1 MISTCTDSIKN
12 DVEVTNA
19 LTGLEY
25 DFALTSEVN
34 KLFYISLDT
43 SQSIYVKVLIK
54 NATVRNSVVFVNII
68 SKKDLVTVR
77 TIKLQASTVIT
88 ADLDMGDY
96 YICVRTLLGVFDIS
110 LTVDYLRYSREIT
123 FNDIQIKHGDTV
135 LLEELKIK
143 RAEVECSRPLK
154 YTFISGRL
162 PTGIKMDSKGRL
174 YGTLPIID
182 DENMKNFP
190 SYNLYHS
197 NFDFTTPIGVRY
209 EFRVRIEVEG
219 NDAAKIYEERDFCMM
234 LVNDW
239 SLTEP
244 IMGAEVYDITGEVD
258 KYNPLY
264 GTSNGLLPAS
274 LCPPCILD
282 VDKNNIAT
290 YVFDKNGATMLAERI
305 DDSLRWYFNDY
316 GSITKNNYTSRTPL
330 IKHVVQ
336 LDYVIN
342 AHDNDDNDSEYIH
355 IPDVILDETNEY
367 VILPNNLDGLNV
379 YEWVLLNIN
388 SLVDAGYN
396 KTTLNKYIN
405 KQIKGDVTFRNG
417 RMNLD
422 LIHDRA
428 NITDPQ
434 TAYTVAHEDIMR
446 NEPMYIRG
454 TFIPYELD
462 VELIYESYT

>member
-1 MISTCTDSIKN
+1 MVMTCTDSLTN
-12 DVEVTNA
+12 GVEVTNA

-25 DFALTSEVN
+25 NFELTSEVN
-34 KLFYISLDT
+34 ELFNINLDT
-43 SQSIYVKVLIK
+43 SQTIYIKLLIK
-54 NATVRNSVVFVNII
+54 NSTIRNSVVFVNVIRK
-68 SKKDLVTVR
+68 SDLVTVR

-88 ADLDMGDY
+88 ADLDMGEY
-96 YICVRTLLGVFDIS
+96 YICVRTLLGTFS
-110 LTVDYLRYSREIT
+110 LGLTVEYLRFSKSVT
-123 FNDIQIKHGDTV
+123 FDDIRIKHGDTL
-135 LLEELKIK
+135 LLEEFKIK
-143 RAEVECSRPLK
+143 RPEVDCGRPLK

-162 PTGIKMDSKGRL
+162 PTGISMDAKGRL
-174 YGTLPIID
+174 FGTLPILD

-190 SYNLYHS
+190 TYNLYHS
-197 NFDFTTPIGVRY
+197 NFEFTTPIGVRY

-219 NDAAKIYEERDFCMM
+219 NDAAEVYEERDFCMM
-234 LVNDW
+234 VVNDW

-258 KYNPLY
+258 IYNPIY
-264 GTSNGLLPAS
+264 GTNNGLLPVS

-282 VDKNNIAT
+282 VDENNIAT
-290 YVFDKNGATMLAERI
+290 YVFDSDGATKLAQKI
-305 DDSLRWYFNDY
+305 DDSLLWRFNDH
-316 GSITKNNYTSRTPL
+316 GSITKGNYTSRAPF

-342 AHDNDDNDSEYIH
+342 AHDNGDGEEVIH
-355 IPDVILDETNEY
+355 VPDIVLDETNEY
-367 VILPNNLDGLNV
+367 VILPNDLNGLKV
-379 YEWVLLNIN
+379 YEWVVLNIN

-405 KQIKGDVTFRNG
+405 KQIKGEITYRNG
-417 RMNLD
+417 RLNLD

-446 NEPMYIRG
+446 NEPMYVRG
-454 TFIPYELD
+454 TFLPYEM
-462 VELIYESYT
+462 ECKITYENYF